1 MDVIQHILEIRNK
14 ISDLKAKNFR
24 IGFVPTM
31 GALHE
36 GHLSLVRKAKEE
48 CNIVVV
54 SIFVNPIQFNK
65 PEDLKN
71 YPRTIDNDLLML
83 EKENCDLVFTPSE
96 AEMYPKTE
104 TLSFDFGALDKV
116 MEGAFRPGHFIG
128 VAIVVKKLFEI
139 IQQDKAYF
147 GEKDF
152 QQLQIIKELVR
163 QLNIPVEIIGCPII
177 REKDG
182 LAMSSRNALLD
193 PKMRILAPEIY
204 KSLQNAALME
214 RSCTPQILKEI
225 VINEINA
232 TGLRV
237 EYFEISNP
245 QTLLPISDWKAITDA
260 IGCIAVQAGKVR
272 LIDNIK
278 L

>member
-272 LIDNIK
+272 LI
-278 L
+278 